1 MRLVWSRGFVTDD
14 GDKVSAIDHSLAAE
28 IAFVMVFVGSSAL
41 FSKIKRFLA
50 VQMDHDIHGKR
61 LVEVPTSGRFMRC
74 RDVFNTIFCYFSII
88 YYTNLNKE
96 GRTNN

>member
-1 MRLVWSRGFVTDD
+1 MIFEQRSSEASIKHSIVELGQLGVRLVWSRGFVTDD
-14 GDKVSAIDHSLAAE
+14 GDKVSAIEHSLAAA

-50 VQMDHDIHGKR
+50 VQMDHDIHGK
-61 LVEVPTSGRFMRC
+61 
-74 RDVFNTIFCYFSII
+74 SII
-88 YYTNLNKE
+88 YYTNLTQE